1 MSFFDKLKSDT
12 ARYWDKPFLKASM
25 AVCAMTTLAD
35 GEMSLSERYRVDA
48 ILGAMDRLQVH
59 NPEKAVEILDDYI
72 NALRTERE
80 SAGKVLEGKIARFS
94 SDYKSAR
101 TLLRIAYLVV
111 TADGDVAETERT
123 VFDKICKTLNVAPAE
138 IWEKMAEAAN

>member
-1 MSFFDKLKSDT
+1 MNFFDKLKSDT
-12 ARYWDKPFLKASM
+12 AHYWDKPFLKASM

-59 NPEKAVEILDDYI
+59 NPEKAVEILDDYV

-80 SAGKVLEGKIARFS
+80 TAKNVLEGKIARFS
-94 SDYKSAR
+94 DDYKSAR

-111 TADGDVAETERT
+111 TADGEVAETERA
-123 VFDKICKTLNVAPAE
+123 VFDQICETLAVEPSE
-138 IWEKMAEAAN
+138 IWEKMVEV

>member
-1 MSFFDKLKSDT
+1 MNFLDKLKSDT

-25 AVCAMTTLAD
+25 AVCAMTALAD
-35 GEMSLSERYRVDA
+35 GEVSLSERYRVDA

-80 SAGKVLEGKIARFS
+80 TAEKVLEGKIAQFLD
-94 SDYKSAR
+94 DYKSAR

-111 TADGDVAETERT
+111 TADGEAVEPEKA
-123 VFDKICKTLNVAPAE
+123 VFNRICTTLNVEPIE
-138 IWEKMAEAAN
+138 IWEKMAEASS

>member
-1 MSFFDKLKSDT
+1 MNFFDKLKSDT

-94 SDYKSAR
+94 DDYKSAR

-111 TADGDVAETERT
+111 TADGEVVETERT
-123 VFDKICKTLNVAPAE
+123 VFDQICTTLNVAPGE
-138 IWEKMAEAAN
+138 IWKKMAEAAG